1 MERTG
6 SCGSSTD
13 SKNNRVTGSL
23 SSPSFERKKLNLDI
37 QVKLVPSH
45 KTGSIR
51 NLQCESCDQTFK
63 AFRTTKGG
71 KMGRFLWQ
79 KAGNSTM
86 AFHSLLQQVNFHA
99 DNFPSH

>member
-63 AFRTTKGG
+63 AFRTLKVG
-71 KMGRFLWQ
+71 KWVDFSGKKLEIVLWHFIVSC
-79 KAGNSTM
+79 NR
-86 AFHSLLQQVNFHA
+86 
-99 DNFPSH
+99 